1 MKIMF
6 CLRRRVVVK
15 ISIYSVC
22 LLFLVCLGSRFSF
35 AGPWTIPKGGLYL
48 NYSTILTT
56 FNTVRLYNDNTK
68 SVGGSQFISNA
79 ASFYYGISDNLNIH
93 AMIPYEVSQRRDD
106 TRASGDTRGSITKL
120 GDAKFGLKYR
130 FLAEERGHPLSLAL
144 RGEWKK
150 PLSHYPE
157 NRLDSP
163 GDRQDDYELRL
174 LLGRY
179 FDIFDISSYIDVEGG
194 YRVRT
199 GSTKDELFGYAE
211 AGMLFGSKFSGRV
224 FVDGVNAQGG
234 LGLES
239 PRFMSLMM
247 GQGKPP
253 FPRVGE
259 DFIKAGFGVSF
270 FPTDHIDIGAFWSTT
285 VYYDN
290 TSRDTHIGVSI
301 GYKFW

>member
-1 MKIMF
+1 MS
-6 CLRRRVVVK
+6 CQRRKVLLK

-48 NYSTILTT
+48 NYSTVLTT
-56 FNTVRLYNDNTK
+56 FNAVRLHNNNPKD
-68 SVGGSQFISNA
+68 VGGVQFISNA
-79 ASFYYGISDNLNIH
+79 ASIYYGISDNLDIH

-106 TRASGDTRGSITKL
+106 NRGSITKL

-130 FLAEERGHPLSLAL
+130 FLAEEHGHPLSLAIG
-144 RGEWKK
+144 GEWKK

-163 GDRQDDYELRL
+163 GDRQDDYEFRL

-194 YRVRT
+194 YRFRT
-199 GSTKDELFGYAE
+199 GSTKDELFGFAE
-211 AGMLFGSKFSGRV
+211 FGMLFGSKFSGRV

-234 LGLES
+234 LNLES
-239 PRFMSLMM
+239 PKFMALVA

-253 FPRVGE
+253 FPRIGE
-259 DFIKAGFGVSF
+259 DFIKTGFGISF
-270 FPTDHIDIGAFWSTT
+270 FPTDHIDVGAFWSTD
-285 VYYDN
+285 VYYTN